1 MKNTGLEDEPDDLNL
16 GNPRQAVPGQ
26 AASAIRRQDVL
37 DREK

>member
-1 MKNTGLEDEPDDLNL
+1 MKNNGLEDDPDDLTL
-16 GNPRQAVPGQ
+16 GHPRQAVRGQ